1 MNKNEQYRLVRRSK
15 KELRAKDDFYPTPD
29 WVGKILVK
37 YFPIKGSIW
46 ECACGNGALAKVLQQ
61 AGYSVV
67 ATDLIWRGYGSS
79 GVDFLLENKALAPN
93 IVTNPPFNLSYEFME
108 HGFHLALAS
117 LALLLPIRYLAGLKR
132 AAFYKIKPP
141 HKIIIIPKKIDFL
154 NSGNPVMEFA
164 WFVWDKTKSGP
175 TQVIWAD
182 L

>member
-1 MNKNEQYRLVRRSK
+1 MNENEQYRLVGRSK

-79 GVDFLLENKALAPN
+79 GVD
-93 IVTNPPFNLSYEFME
+93 LSYEFME

-132 AAFYKIKPP
+132 AEFYKIKPP